1 MHIPDHT
8 LWTLLIKSL
17 MFKGETEP
25 LNKISKSENTPH
37 CLEHLFVWGVD
48 FQIRRAP

>member
-25 LNKISKSENTPH
+25 AEQET
-37 CLEHLFVWGVD
+37 
-48 FQIRRAP
+48 